1 VKPLHLAETSPTFA
15 HYEHLA
21 CVQREAARR
30 ERLPNVRRLL
40 EESAER
46 LEHLAREYE
55 VTPVPRS
62 LRLVPNARFASGA
75 LHVGPLALD
84 IEGKSLA
91 AGGSPVP
98 VTGAEFAVLEL
109 LARSE
114 TVVKKTAIH
123 AQLHTGT
130 KADIRVIDVLVCKL
144 RKKLVAS
151 CPSKTFIETVRGV
164 GYCLVRPAETCKAAE
179 RGSEHQPLIAR
190 ARVGARPI
198 SAVRRGTASKPMF
211 KLTQFCPVL

>member
-1 VKPLHLAETSPTFA
+1 MKPLHLAEPSPTFA

-62 LRLVPNARFASGA
+62 LRLVPNVRAAAGFGSEA

-84 IEGKSLA
+84 IERKSLA
-91 AGGSPVP
+91 AGGS
-98 VTGAEFAVLEL
+98 
-109 LARSE
+109 R
-114 TVVKKTAIH
+114 
-123 AQLHTGT
+123 
-130 KADIRVIDVLVCKL
+130 
-144 RKKLVAS
+144 
-151 CPSKTFIETVRGV
+151 
-164 GYCLVRPAETCKAAE
+164 
-179 RGSEHQPLIAR
+179 
-190 ARVGARPI
+190 
-198 SAVRRGTASKPMF
+198 
-211 KLTQFCPVL
+211 